1 MKLYFVFLR
10 NEVGA
15 SLFKA
20 KKYFIAFYL
29 AEDSKCDM
37 LKNWEVTLV
46 LLIEDLCSH
55 QTCCPLSRCRVKSLA
70 MGCLYLT
77 TRCLFTWSRVL
88 KLSLEKGSVSSCSL
102 GLVL

>member
-1 MKLYFVFLR
+1 MKFYFVFLR

-37 LKNWEVTLV
+37 LKNWEV
-46 LLIEDLCSH
+46 ISD
-55 QTCCPLSRCRVKSLA
+55 
-70 MGCLYLT
+70 
-77 TRCLFTWSRVL
+77 
-88 KLSLEKGSVSSCSL
+88 
-102 GLVL
+102 

>member
-20 KKYFIAFYL
+20 KKYLIAFYL

-37 LKNWEVTLV
+37 LKNWEV
-46 LLIEDLCSH
+46 I
-55 QTCCPLSRCRVKSLA
+55 
-70 MGCLYLT
+70 
-77 TRCLFTWSRVL
+77 
-88 KLSLEKGSVSSCSL
+88 SC
-102 GLVL
+102 